1 MKEIRHLRWIA
12 LIALLAIAELQ
23 YVWLAN
29 SYRLAEESLRMKADE
44 VFRDASLEEAFH
56 RMDRYVFNAK

>member
-29 SYRLAEESLRMKADE
+29 SYRLRGKACG
-44 VFRDASLEEAFH
+44 
-56 RMDRYVFNAK
+56 

>member
-1 MKEIRHLRWIA
+1 MRWIA

-29 SYRLAEESLRMKADE
+29 SYRLARESLRMKADE
-44 VFRDASLEEAFH
+44 VFRDASMDSRWIRRMPRWAEAQTGG
-56 RMDRYVFNAK
+56 

>member
-29 SYRLAEESLRMKADE
+29 SYRLARESLRMKADE
-44 VFRDASLEEAFH
+44 VFRDASLE
-56 RMDRYVFNAK
+56 